1 MLLEEES
8 TDKMARAQTQSPY
21 DAMGKQFDFLIG
33 DAQMSIADPNIDF
46 GTKDIQALKSDIF
59 AMSLGMRDGARLRAS
74 YGGKLDAMDS
84 AISKQRSADALTASR
99 SLAAEKLRAD
109 LKSSEEAAR
118 MEKEAQEKYGEIA
131 GRITSI
137 LESKAPAQDKSSG
150 VYGVFLSNPE
160 FTNTATGKRLMD
172 MTTHYQSTQKN
183 PNLVQ
188 AQSKV
193 LSDAI
198 SSGSTE
204 AIGSTFDSM
213 GIVDEDLRQGALQAA
228 AKKQRDEAQAKQEAS
243 YKDQLRALNS
253 HADSALD
260 DPSHAGVLA
269 FTETLLPIARSSGL
283 TEIKAF
289 KDLQNWAQNPPPA
302 SEDPWG
308 SSALES
314 PIANIRSILFEMTKA
329 QGGIPGARQSGRRNP
344 SARSSASLDTL
355 GIPSR

>member
-1 MLLEEES
+1 MEGAT
-8 TDKMARAQTQSPY
+8 TDKMARANTQSPY

-46 GTKDIQALKSDIF
+46 GTKDIQSLKSDIF
-59 AMSLGMRDGARLRAS
+59 SMSLGMRDGAQLRAS
-74 YGGKLDAMDS
+74 YGKQLDAMDS

-118 MEKEAQEKYGEIA
+118 REKEAQEKYAEIA
-131 GRITSI
+131 GRISSI
-137 LESKAPAQDKSSG
+137 LESEAPAQDKSSS

-204 AIGSTFDSM
+204 AIESTFDSM
-213 GIVDEDLRQGALQAA
+213 NIVDQDLRQGALQAA
-228 AKKQRDEAQAKQEAS
+228 AKKQRDEAQAKQEAA
-243 YKDQLRALNS
+243 YEEQLRALNDY
-253 HADSALD
+253 ADDAIGD
-260 DPSHAGVLA
+260 KPNHTNVLSY
-269 FTETLLPIARSSGL
+269 TEMLLPIARSSGL
-283 TEIKAF
+283 DELKAF
-289 KDLQNWAQNPPPA
+289 KDLQNWVQKPPPTT
-302 SEDPWG
+302 EDPWG
-308 SSALES
+308 SSTLAS
-314 PIANIRSILFEMTKA
+314 PIANIRSILFEMTKT
-329 QGGIPGARQSGRRNP
+329 QGGIPGARQSVRRNP

-355 GIPSR
+355 GIPAR